1 MVGEDLLLRL
11 VGRRAD
17 RGSGCGPTDD
27 LGAVRFVPGARR
39 RRMFVEGEWSS

>member
-11 VGRRAD
+11 VAAPD
-17 RGSGCGPTDD
+17 RGSDCGPTDD